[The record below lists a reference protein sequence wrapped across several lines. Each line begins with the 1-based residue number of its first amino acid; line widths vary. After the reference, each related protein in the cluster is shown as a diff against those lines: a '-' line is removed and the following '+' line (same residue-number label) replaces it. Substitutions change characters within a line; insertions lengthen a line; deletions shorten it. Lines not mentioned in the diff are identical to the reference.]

1 MAEQIIVLMADWDEG
16 TQKALGAIYEDLQK
30 EGFTGKQTPGIPY
43 HISMSTYPIDKE
55 AEALEAMKKAAEA
68 CSKFEVS
75 ISHLGMFAGGSILF
89 AAPDRNAELDKLHSF
104 CDIGLPQEFA
114 WTPHTTIMID
124 EPEVVQSALPT
135 VVKGFRPLSG
145 KITRLHLCAFW
156 PTREIAAIELKGE
169 G

>member
-1 MAEQIIVLMADWDEG
+1 MAEQIIVLMADWDDG

-89 AAPDRNAELDKLHSF
+89 AAPDRNAELEKLHSF

-124 EPEVVQSALPT
+124 EPEVIHSALPT
-135 VVKGFRPLSG
+135 VVKGFLPRTG
-145 KITRLHLCAFW
+145 TIKRLHLCAFW
-156 PTREIAAIELKGE
+156 PTREIAAIELKG

>member
-1 MAEQIIVLMADWDEG
+1 MAEQIIVLMADWDDE
-16 TQKALGAIYEDLQK
+16 TQKALGAIYEDLKK
-30 EGFTGKQTPGIPY
+30 EGFKGRQTKHLPY
-43 HISMSTYPIDKE
+43 HISMSTFPVDKE
-55 AEALEAMKKAAEA
+55 AEALEAMKKAASL
-68 CSKFEVS
+68 CGPVQVS
-75 ISHLGMFAGGSILF
+75 ISHIGIFAGGEILF
-89 AAPDRNAELDKLHSF
+89 AAPDRNAELEKLHSF

-114 WTPHTTIMID
+114 WTPHTTIIID

-156 PTREIAAIELKGE
+156 PTREIATIELTGE

>member
-1 MAEQIIVLMADWDEG
+1 MAEQIIVLMADWDDE

-75 ISHLGMFAGGSILF
+75 ISRLGMFAGGKILF

-114 WTPHTTIMID
+114 WTPHTTIIID

-156 PTREIAAIELKGE
+156 PTREIATIELTGE